1 MALPKLAGHS
11 QTEGKYVEMVDGID
25 ANGNPIKTPVEKDIL
40 ISVGPLD
47 HDYGQ
52 GDGLKWEMAYVKS
65 TLKGYSQPGENVS
78 YLKPDAPVFLPST
91 LRNVN
96 GKWLSTMT
104 DRLNSGRNLLITGRL
119 KYGLLYGYVNYNAR
133 ALFGAGVLNVNALLP
148 VTAPVLLNAEMAI
161 RQVGIYVSPYL
172 NTFR

>member
-1 MALPKLAGHS
+1 
-11 QTEGKYVEMVDGID
+11 MVDGID

-78 YLKPDAPVFLPST
+78 YMKPDAPVFLPST

-119 KYGLLYGYVNYNAR
+119 KYGLLYGCVNYNAR